1 MRDFHFTPAG
11 KSSLLS
17 AILGEM
23 FAQGGSVSVAGSIS
37 FTQQDPWIQNM
48 TLRDNV
54 LMGEPYD
61 AARYQRVLKAC
72 AMGTGRLLAVCWGGC
87 WLCRSP
93 PAAPCM
99 LPHGHTYT

>member
-1 MRDFHFTPAG
+1 
-11 KSSLLS
+11 
-17 AILGEM
+17 M

-72 AMGTGRLLAVCWGGC
+72 AMGTGGLLVW
-87 WLCRSP
+87 
-93 PAAPCM
+93 M
-99 LPHGHTYT
+99 LVVQLVTSGTMRTAM

>member
-1 MRDFHFTPAG
+1 
-11 KSSLLS
+11 
-17 AILGEM
+17 M

-48 TLRDNV
+48 TLRDNI

-72 AMGTGRLLAVCWGGC
+72 AMGTGGLLAVFWG
-87 WLCRSP
+87 WLCRLP
-93 PAAPCM
+93 PATPCI
-99 LPHGHTYT
+99 LICGHSC

>member
-1 MRDFHFTPAG
+1 M
-11 KSSLLS
+11 
-17 AILGEM
+17 
-23 FAQGGSVSVAGSIS
+23 SVAGSIS

-72 AMGTGRLLAVCWGGC
+72 AMGTGELLSVSWSGR
-87 WLCRSP
+87 WLCRLP
-93 PAAPCM
+93 LAASCM
-99 LPHGHTYT
+99 LPCGPIC